1 VVEKYTMRSTST
13 QSAILEDKVLKE
25 TANTRL
31 LLRPEIVTNAKDPD
45 AGVRVSLIHQR
56 KGTKEQWEDFPSPP
70 LSSIKAGEIAKL
82 ELNSEKTLRL
92 FDELKNLFAIS
103 ESGGVRFGENVLVVG
118 REDEILRV
126 DVNRASVIKWLL
138 DKNYPEEIW
147 RELIRTDP
155 DLATRLS
162 YARIQTERAKAI
174 QQFSTNLEK
183 QKDEQ
188 WWQSF
193 FDTNLWIFGYGLDYR
208 ILRSVRSQPNY
219 GGAGMSGQGGQRGD
233 HLLKT
238 QAVKRFTVLVEIKRP
253 DAPLLGKR
261 EYRNGAWQLG
271 DDLTGGVSQLQ
282 INSRQWETDGS
293 RIEQNADTLR
303 QQGVSTIR
311 PKGILVVGHT
321 AQLDSIAKLNTFE
334 SFRRNITS
342 PEILTFDELHER
354 AKFIVQQES
363 EDGRSNLES
372 RQSF

>member
-1 VVEKYTMRSTST
+1 VVEEYTMRSTST
-13 QSAILEDKVLKE
+13 QSATLEDRVLTE
-25 TANTRL
+25 TVNTRL
-31 LLRPEIVTNAKDPD
+31 LLRPQIVTNVKDPD

-56 KGTKEQWEDFPSPP
+56 KGTKEQWEDIPSPP

-126 DVNRASVIKWLL
+126 DANRASVIRWLL
-138 DKNYPEEIW
+138 DKNYPQEIW
-147 RELIRTDP
+147 RELLRTDP

-162 YARIQTERAKAI
+162 YARIQSERAKAI
-174 QQFSTNLEK
+174 QQLSANLAA

-208 ILRSVRSQPNY
+208 ILRSVQSQPNY
-219 GGAGMSGQGGQRGD
+219 GGAGISGQGTQRGD
-233 HLLKT
+233 YLLKT
-238 QAVKRFTVLVEIKRP
+238 QAVKQFTVLVEIKRP

-261 EYRNGAWQLG
+261 EYRSGAWQLG

-282 INSRQWETDGS
+282 INSRQWEMDGS

-303 QQGVSTIR
+303 QQSVSTIR

-321 AQLDSIAKLNTFE
+321 AQLDSISKRNTFE
-334 SFRRNITS
+334 LFRRNITS
-342 PEILTFDELHER
+342 PEILTFDELYER
-354 AKFIVQQES
+354 AKFIVEQES
-363 EDGRSNLES
+363 ERGRSNPE
-372 RQSF
+372 